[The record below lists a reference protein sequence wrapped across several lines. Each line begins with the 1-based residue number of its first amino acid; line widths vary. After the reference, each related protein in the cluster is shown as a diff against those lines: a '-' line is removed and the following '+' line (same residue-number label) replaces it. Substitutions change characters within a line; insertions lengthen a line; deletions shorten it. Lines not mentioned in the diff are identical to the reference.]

1 MAWKVEG
8 SCFIQAGGKA
18 VAGDLATGGVAAP
31 AAGGHPLPP
40 IAGCVGVDG
49 DQANV
54 ALAKFLA
61 PGVDAVVEIFG
72 IFYSFPLAMTIEQE
86 GNEVVFFLL
95 SFSPTSHTTARAVPP
110 KSILELQVHFIYRI
124 FQFIL
129 LD

>member
-18 VAGDLATGGVAAP
+18 VAGGLATGGVAAP

-61 PGVDAVVEIFG
+61 PVRNNAFFELEKCTSISLS
-72 IFYSFPLAMTIEQE
+72 I
-86 GNEVVFFLL
+86 FLL
-95 SFSPTSHTTARAVPP
+95 SIYCTIYAMYFTSVFATFPRQIYAIFATFP
-110 KSILELQVHFIYRI
+110 SISSFI
-124 FQFIL
+124 QE
-129 LD
+129 